1 VVSLSHMFDEI
12 QNSGSFYVSTLR
24 SRMMQFNCTKQITK
38 KTRKGH
44 FQVLSI
50 PDKRIIKTQIH
61 RYEKWCGVPR
71 GVFTGN
77 FDSTTNFGL
86 TTRIFFT
93 INFAADVTTSWYDN
107 LESFC
112 PARHPDRCCD
122 E

>member
-1 VVSLSHMFDEI
+1 LKLSHSEA
-12 QNSGSFYVSTLR
+12 SFKVKKFYKDWGLVRAVSALGTE
-24 SRMMQFNCTKQITK
+24 
-38 KTRKGH
+38 
-44 FQVLSI
+44 VLSI

-86 TTRIFFT
+86 TTKVFYT
-93 INFAADVTTSWYDN
+93 INFAADATTSWYDN